1 MTLIIAE
8 AGVNHNGDIK
18 LAHQLIKAAADSGA
32 DIIKFQTFKAKNL
45 STSYAS
51 KAKYQLKTSNANTQQ
66 EMLAELELNISQYEE
81 LIEICNQYE
90 IEFLSSGFDIES
102 LNFLGTL
109 NLNRIKIPSGEITN
123 IPYLRKVASFKKPLI
138 LSTGMSNLG
147 EIEFALNLLE
157 ESGMTRELVTVLHC
171 TTEYPAP
178 FSEINLKAIET
189 IRNSLKVA
197 VGYSDHTLGLEA
209 AIAAVSLGATVIEK
223 HLTLDK
229 KLIGPDHKA
238 SLDPIEFKDMVKSIR
253 IIEKSLG
260 DGIKKAT
267 KSELGN
273 KEAIRKS
280 IVASK
285 KINAGDLFTEDNLT
299 TKRPGSGISPI
310 RWDDLIGLKAKHSYE
325 PDELIRW

>member
-1 MTLIIAE
+1 
-8 AGVNHNGDIK
+8 
-18 LAHQLIKAAADSGA
+18 
-32 DIIKFQTFKAKNL
+32 
-45 STSYAS
+45 
-51 KAKYQLKTSNANTQQ
+51 
-66 EMLAELELNISQYEE
+66 
-81 LIEICNQYE
+81 
-90 IEFLSSGFDIES
+90 
-102 LNFLGTL
+102 
-109 NLNRIKIPSGEITN
+109 
-123 IPYLRKVASFKKPLI
+123 
-138 LSTGMSNLG
+138 
-147 EIEFALNLLE
+147 
-157 ESGMTRELVTVLHC
+157 MTRELVTVLHC

-189 IRNSLKVA
+189 IRNSLQVA

-285 KINAGDLFTEDNLT
+285 KLMLVIYLQKIILQ
-299 TKRPGSGISPI
+299 
-310 RWDDLIGLKAKHSYE
+310 LKSLVLE
-325 PDELIRW
+325 SLL